1 LWTKL
6 RKVFDCGRAATLA
19 MTPGMTDSKTLEGKL
34 ALVTGASRGIGAATA
49 EALALAGAHVILVAR
64 TANALEQVEE
74 RIHAAGGSA
83 TIAPLDLTDGESI
96 GKLATAVAGR
106 WDKLEVLVLNAAML
120 GSLTPVQD
128 IDPKEYSRLLSLN
141 LLANQALIAAFD
153 PLLRKAERADVIA
166 LTSSVGGEPR
176 AFWGAYGSSKAAL
189 ETLLGAYADETA
201 FTNRIRVHILDP
213 GATRTRMRQLA
224 FPGEEPETVK
234 SPETVAKAI
243 LERLTADAPTGEKV
257 RVEA

>member
-1 LWTKL
+1 
-6 RKVFDCGRAATLA
+6 
-19 MTPGMTDSKTLEGKL
+19 MTDSKPFSGKL

-49 EALALAGAHVILVAR
+49 EALGAAGAHVILVAR
-64 TANALEQVEE
+64 TGTALEEVED
-74 RIHAAGGSA
+74 RIHDAGGSA

-96 GKLATAVAGR
+96 GKLAVAVAER
-106 WDKLEVLVLNAAML
+106 WEKLDALVLNAAML

-153 PLLRKAERADVIA
+153 PLLRKAERADVVA
-166 LTSSVGGEPR
+166 LTSSVGAEPR

-201 FTNRIRVHILDP
+201 FTKRIRVHIVDP
-213 GATRTRMRQLA
+213 GATRTRMRALA
-224 FPGEEPETVK
+224 FPGEEPESVK
-234 SPETVAKAI
+234 APEVVGRAV
-243 LERLTADAPTGEKV
+243 LDLLTADSATGAKV